1 MSGIVFSEAS
11 GVNDSIYGKSQA
23 PIRMFIEKKGE
34 AFENASIVKHLFM
47 TSPSKSALEKYT
59 SLTAMNGFEATGEN
73 GAYPVDEMR
82 EGPSR
87 VIENIT
93 WKDSFPI
100 SREMV
105 DDTKLLDLKKRPAN
119 FITGYYRTRE
129 KFGAALFGAAIS
141 GKKEI
146 KYNKAKTS
154 ALCADEKTLFHQK
167 HSALVKGDDQSNI
180 FTDAFSVDAL
190 GALECAMQNF
200 RGENDDILDVAPD
213 TILIPNVHTLKRAVF
228 AAVGADKDPD
238 TANNG
243 FNYQFG
249 RWNIIVW
256 PYLNQFIEKGTL
268 PWILLDSKYNETY
281 GGAVWQDRT
290 PLEVRSTIDDN
301 TDANVWRG
309 YSRFN
314 AGFVDWRFAALGG
327 AKEGSTLIP

>member
-1 MSGIVFSEAS
+1 MGIVFDINS
-11 GVNDSIYGKSQA
+11 GVADSIYGKSQA
-23 PIRMFIEKKGE
+23 PICMFIEKKGE
-34 AFENASIVKHLFM
+34 AFEQNSIIKHLFM
-47 TSPSKSALEKYT
+47 KSPSKSALEKYT
-59 SLTAMNGFEATGEN
+59 SLTAMNGFEATGNN
-73 GAYPVDEMR
+73 GAYPIDSMR
-82 EGPSR
+82 EGHPR

-100 SREMV
+100 SRETIE
-105 DDTKLLDLKKRPAN
+105 DAKLLDLKKQPAN

-141 GKKEI
+141 GKNSVT
-146 KYNKAKTS
+146 YAKATTS
-154 ALCADEKTLFHQK
+154 ALAADGKTLFHQK
-167 HSALVKGDDQSNI
+167 HKPLVSGDDQSNV

-213 TILIPNVHTLKRAVF
+213 TIVIPNVHTLKKAVF
-228 AAVGADKDPD
+228 EAVGADKDPD

-256 PYLNQFIEKGTL
+256 PYLNQFIEAGTL

-281 GGAVWQDRT
+281 GGAIWQDRT
-290 PLEVRSTIDDN
+290 ELEVKSTIDDN

-327 AKEGSTLIP
+327 AKAGSTLL

>member
-11 GVNDSIYGKSQA
+11 GVNESIYGKSQA

-34 AFENASIVKHLFM
+34 AFENASIIKSLFM
-47 TSPSKSALEKYT
+47 SSPSKSALEKYT
-59 SLTAMNGFEATGEN
+59 GLTAMNGFEATGEN

-82 EGPSR
+82 EGNSR

-93 WKDSFPI
+93 WKDSFRI

-105 DDTKLLDLKKRPAN
+105 DDAKVMDLKKRPAN
-119 FITGYYRTRE
+119 FVNGYYRTRE
-129 KFGAALFGAAIS
+129 KFGAALFGAAIG
-141 GKKEI
+141 GKSEI
-146 KYNKAKTS
+146 VYNKAKTS
-154 ALCADEKTLFHQK
+154 ALCADGKTLFHEK
-167 HSALVKGDDQSNI
+167 HKALVKGADQSNI

-190 GALECAMQNF
+190 GAMECAMQNF

-256 PYLNQFIEKGTL
+256 PYLNQFIENGTL

-309 YSRFN
+309 YARFN

-327 AKEGSTLIP
+327 AKTGSTLL

>member
-1 MSGIVFSEAS
+1 MPIVFSESS

-34 AFENASIVKHLFM
+34 AFEQNSIIKHLFM
-47 TSPSKSALEKYT
+47 KSPSKSALEKYA

-73 GAYPVDEMR
+73 GAYPIDSMR

-105 DDTKLLDLKKRPAN
+105 DDAKLMDLKKRPAN

-129 KFGAALFGAAIS
+129 KFGAALLGAAIG
-141 GKKEI
+141 GKSSVT
-146 KYNKAKTS
+146 YAKATTS
-154 ALCADEKTLFHQK
+154 ALAADGKTLFHQK
-167 HSALVKGDDQSNI
+167 HKPLVSGDEQSNI

-190 GALECAMQNF
+190 GALECEMQNF
-200 RGENDDILDVAPD
+200 RGENNDILDVAPD
-213 TILIPNVHTLKRAVF
+213 TIVIPNIHTLKQAVF
-228 AAVGADKDPD
+228 AAVGADKDPN

-256 PYLNQFIEKGTL
+256 PYLNQFITADTQ

-290 PLEVRSTIDDN
+290 ELEVRSTLDDN

-309 YSRFN
+309 YARFN

-327 AKEGSTLIP
+327 AAAGSTLL